1 MFPTNK
7 ILRVVFDTNVLAAA
21 LRSKSGAS
29 YQLVSLL
36 FANKFRIAVSL
47 PLYMEYLDVLL
58 RPTVKPAGVS
68 DADILDFADEILQQA
83 QTQTIYFLWRPW
95 LKDEKDDMI
104 LELAIAS
111 QADYIVTF
119 NLKDF
124 RNTELFGI
132 EAIAPKDFLNIVRNL

>member
-1 MFPTNK
+1 MFPINK

-29 YQLVSLL
+29 FQLISLL
-36 FANKFRIAVSL
+36 FANKFKIAISL

-68 DADILDFADEILQQA
+68 DADILDFVDEILQQA
-83 QTQTIYFLWRPW
+83 QTQNIYFLWRPW

-111 QADYIVTF
+111 QAGYIVTF

-124 RNTELFGI
+124 RNIELFGI
-132 EAIAPKDFLNIVRNL
+132 ETITPKNFLNLVRNL

>member
-1 MFPTNK
+1 M
-7 ILRVVFDTNVLAAA
+7 
-21 LRSKSGAS
+21 
-29 YQLVSLL
+29 
-36 FANKFRIAVSL
+36 
-47 PLYMEYLDVLL
+47 

-68 DADILDFADEILQQA
+68 DADIADFIDEILLKS
-83 QTQTIYFLWRPW
+83 QTQNIYFLWRPW

-124 RNTELFGI
+124 RNIELFGI
-132 EAIAPKDFLNIVRNL
+132 EAIAPKDFLNLVRNL

>member
-7 ILRVVFDTNVLAAA
+7 IPHVVLDTNVLAAA

-29 YQLVSLL
+29 YQLISLL
-36 FANKFRIAVSL
+36 FANKFKIALSL

-58 RPTVKPAGVS
+58 RPAVKPAGIS
-68 DADILDFADEILQQA
+68 DADILDFIDEILLQA
-83 QTQTIYFLWRPW
+83 QTQNIYFLWRPW

-111 QADYIVTF
+111 NADYIVTF

-124 RNTELFGI
+124 RNIELFGI
-132 EAIAPKDFLNIVRNL
+132 EAVAPKDFLNLVRNL

>member
-1 MFPTNK
+1 MNK

-29 YQLVSLL
+29 YQLISLL
-36 FANKFRIAVSL
+36 FANKFKIALSL
-47 PLYMEYLDVLL
+47 PLYMEYLDVLP
-58 RPTVKPAGVS
+58 RPAVKPAGIS
-68 DADILDFADEILQQA
+68 DADILDFVDEILLQA
-83 QTQTIYFLWRPW
+83 QTQNIYFLWRPW

-104 LELAIAS
+104 LELAIAT

-124 RNTELFGI
+124 RNIELFGI
-132 EAIAPKDFLNIVRNL
+132 EAIAPKDFLNLVRNL

>member
-1 MFPTNK
+1 M
-7 ILRVVFDTNVLAAA
+7 LRAVFDTNVLAAA

-29 YQLVSLL
+29 YQLVLLL
-36 FANKFRIAVSL
+36 FANKFDISLSL

-58 RPTVKPAGVS
+58 RPTVRPPNVS
-68 DADILDFADEILQQA
+68 DADITDFVDEILKQA
-83 QTQTIYFLWRPW
+83 QTRNIYFLWRPW

-111 QADYIVTF
+111 NADYIVTF

-124 RNTELFGI
+124 RSIKLFGI
-132 EAIAPKDFLNIVRNL
+132 EAVTPKVFLNLVRDL

>member
-1 MFPTNK
+1 MSPVRE

-36 FANKFRIAVSL
+36 FANKFKIALSL

-68 DADILDFADEILQQA
+68 DTDILDFVDEILKQA
-83 QTQTIYFLWRPW
+83 QTQNIYFLWRPW

-111 QADYIVTF
+111 QANYIVTF

-124 RNTELFGI
+124 RSIELFGI
-132 EAIAPKDFLNIVRNL
+132 EAITPKDFLNLVRNL

>member
-1 MFPTNK
+1 
-7 ILRVVFDTNVLAAA
+7 LRVVFDTNVLAAA
-21 LRSKSGAS
+21 LRSKSGAP

-36 FANKFRIAVSL
+36 FAGKFKIAVSL

-58 RPTVKPAGVS
+58 RPTIKPAGVS
-68 DADILDFADEILQQA
+68 NADILDFVDEILQQA
-83 QTQTIYFLWRPW
+83 RTQNIYFLWRPW
-95 LKDEKDDMI
+95 LSDEKDDMI

-124 RNTELFGI
+124 RNIELFGI
-132 EAIAPKDFLNIVRNL
+132 EAIAPRDFLSLVRNL

>member
-1 MFPTNK
+1 MNK

-29 YQLVSLL
+29 YQLISLL
-36 FANKFRIAVSL
+36 FANKFKIALSL
-47 PLYMEYLDVLL
+47 PLYMEYLDVLP
-58 RPTVKPAGVS
+58 RPAVKPAGIS
-68 DADILDFADEILQQA
+68 DADILDFVDEILLQA
-83 QTQTIYFLWRPW
+83 QTQNIYFLWRPW

-104 LELAIAS
+104 LELAIAA

-124 RNTELFGI
+124 RNIELFGI
-132 EAIAPKDFLNIVRNL
+132 EAIAPKDFLNIARNL

>member
-7 ILRVVFDTNVLAAA
+7 ILRVVLDTNVLAAA
-21 LRSKSGAS
+21 LRSKRGAS
-29 YQLVSLL
+29 YQLISLL
-36 FANKFRIAVSL
+36 FANKFKIALSL

-58 RPTVKPAGVS
+58 RPAVKPAGIS
-68 DADILDFADEILQQA
+68 DADILDFIDEILLQA
-83 QTQTIYFLWRPW
+83 QTQNIYFLWRPW

-111 QADYIVTF
+111 NAHYIVTF

-124 RNTELFGI
+124 RNIELFGI
-132 EAIAPKDFLNIVRNL
+132 EAVAPKDFLDLVSNL

>member
-1 MFPTNK
+1 MEK
-7 ILRVVFDTNVLAAA
+7 LLRVIFDTNVLAAA
-21 LRSKSGAS
+21 LRSKNGAA

-36 FANKFRIAVSL
+36 LSAKFEIALSL
-47 PLYMEYLDVLL
+47 PLYMEYRDVLL
-58 RPTVKPAGVS
+58 RPNVKPAGVS
-68 DADILDFADEILQQA
+68 DADIADFIDEILSKS
-83 QTQTIYFLWRPW
+83 QTQNIYFLWRPW

-124 RNTELFGI
+124 RNIELFGI
-132 EAIAPKDFLNIVRNL
+132 EAIAPKVFLDLMRNL

>member
-1 MFPTNK
+1 MFPINK

-29 YQLVSLL
+29 FQLISLL
-36 FANKFRIAVSL
+36 FANKFKIAISL

-68 DADILDFADEILQQA
+68 DADILDFVDEILQQA
-83 QTQTIYFLWRPW
+83 QRQNIYFLWRPW

-104 LELAIAS
+104 LELAIAG

-124 RNTELFGI
+124 RNIELFGI

>member
-7 ILRVVFDTNVLAAA
+7 IPHVVLDTNVLAAA

-29 YQLVSLL
+29 YQLILLL
-36 FANKFRIAVSL
+36 FANKFKIALSL
-47 PLYMEYLDVLL
+47 PLYMEYLDVCL
-58 RPTVKPAGVS
+58 RSTVRPAGIS
-68 DADILDFADEILQQA
+68 DADILDFVDGILLQA
-83 QTQTIYFLWRPW
+83 QTQNIYFLWRPW

-111 QADYIVTF
+111 NADYIVTF

-124 RNTELFGI
+124 RNIELFGI
-132 EAIAPKDFLNIVRNL
+132 QAVAPKDFLNLVRNL

>member
-1 MFPTNK
+1 M
-7 ILRVVFDTNVLAAA
+7 RVVFDTNVLVAAA
-21 LRSKSGAS
+21 RSKRGAS

-36 FANKFRIAVSL
+36 FTDKFKIAVSL
-47 PLYMEYLDVLL
+47 PLYMEYLDVLM
-58 RPTVKPAGVS
+58 RPAVKPSGIA
-68 DADILDFADEILQQA
+68 DADILDFVDEILQKA
-83 QTQTIYFLWRPW
+83 QTQNIYFLWRPW

-124 RNTELFGI
+124 RNIELFGI
-132 EAIAPKDFLNIVRNL
+132 EAITPKDFLNLTRNL

>member
-1 MFPTNK
+1 MFPINK

-29 YQLVSLL
+29 YQLISLL
-36 FANKFRIAVSL
+36 FANKFKIAVSL

-58 RPTVKPAGVS
+58 RPTVKPAGIS
-68 DADILDFADEILQQA
+68 DADILDFVDEILLQA
-83 QTQTIYFLWRPW
+83 QTQNIYFLWRPW

-111 QADYIVTF
+111 HEDYIVTF

-124 RNTELFGI
+124 RSIELFGI
-132 EAIAPKDFLNIVRNL
+132 EAITPKDFLNLVRNL